1 MSRTNP
7 PEMFPVAT
15 SVPNRASGT
24 ASVPLNQPISVSPMG
39 SPAATQ
45 PATPLRPV
53 DGGGAGRQAPSNV
66 STPSGQGGAYPS
78 NVNMPA
84 PVPSSNGFPR
94 RGQ

>member
-1 MSRTNP
+1 MANTNP
-7 PEMFPVAT
+7 PEMRPIAT

-24 ASVPLNQPISVSPMG
+24 ATTPLNQPISVSPMG

-66 STPSGQGGAYPS
+66 SQPSGQTSGYPA

-84 PVPSSNGFPR
+84 PSPDGMPK
-94 RGQ
+94 RGRP